1 MPQFNTIDKAPIAGK
16 RVVVRVDL
24 NVPMKNGKVTDYTRI
39 ERLASTVK
47 EIADKGGKLVLLSHF
62 GRPKGPDPEQ
72 SLKPLVEPLSQALG
86 RPVIFVKDC
95 IGAEAEAVAAKL
107 KPGEVA
113 LMENLRFHAGE
124 EKNDAAFAKGLA
136 ALGDLYV
143 DDAFSTSH
151 RAHASIE
158 AITHYLPAFAGRLM
172 QAELEALGA
181 ALEKPDR
188 PLAAVVG
195 GSKVSTKLELLGNL
209 SKKVDRLIIGGG
221 MANTFLFAMGAPIG
235 KSLCEKEMAATALEI
250 MKTARAGGCEFV
262 LPVDVV
268 VAREVKPGA
277 AHETVPV
284 GQVPDDAMIL
294 DIGPAS
300 IKALEKLFGDC
311 RTLVWN
317 GPFGVFEVPPFDAG
331 TNAVANIAAKL
342 THQGKLVS
350 IAGGGDTVAALGHA
364 GVSEA
369 FSYISTAGGAFL
381 EWLEGKELPGVK
393 ALEKA
398 AEKVVA

>member
-1 MPQFNTIDKAPIAGK
+1 MPQFNTIDKAPVAGK

-86 RPVIFVKDC
+86 RPVVFVKDC
-95 IGAEAEAVAAKL
+95 IGEEAEAVSAKL

-124 EKNDAAFAKGLA
+124 EKNDAAFAKSLA

-143 DDAFSTSH
+143 DDAFSTAH

-158 AITHYLPAFAGRLM
+158 AITHYLPAYAGRLM

-284 GQVPDDAMIL
+284 GQVPEDAMIL

-300 IKALEKLFGDC
+300 VKALEKLFGDC